1 MSGRHRS
8 QLLERRIEHKSQ
20 LNAKEIRVMPH
31 LQVGSTFLDL
41 SAAQALTPSLLN
53 NTLDT
58 MGRRKV
64 FLRTPRCGSEGHG
77 RPIDIRGASL
87 QPRVLFCFAVPSS
100 LNRSVCVSSPRRQSI
115 SQWHTCECLCASV
128 WLRAREEIQRVY
140 LVFLEAPTSV
150 IFRSPFLR
158 ETGGCHA
165 LPFVIIRILEVG
177 RFLV

>member
-1 MSGRHRS
+1 MQKTTLGSSRSDTAALGTEGQVKMSGRHRS

-87 QPRVLFCFAVPSS
+87 QPRVLFLFCCALITKP
-100 LNRSVCVSSPRRQSI
+100 VCVREQSAPPI
-115 SQWHTCECLCASV
+115 CLPVTCM
-128 WLRAREEIQRVY
+128 
-140 LVFLEAPTSV
+140 
-150 IFRSPFLR
+150 
-158 ETGGCHA
+158 
-165 LPFVIIRILEVG
+165 
-177 RFLV
+177 